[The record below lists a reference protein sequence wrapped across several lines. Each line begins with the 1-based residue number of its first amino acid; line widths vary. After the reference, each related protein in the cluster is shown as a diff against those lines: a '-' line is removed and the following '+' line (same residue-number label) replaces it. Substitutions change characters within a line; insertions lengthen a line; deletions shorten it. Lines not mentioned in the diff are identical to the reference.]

1 MNIVVPKPAAAVI
14 LIRQDAAGDWSF
26 FWARRAETALF
37 LGGFHAFPGGRM
49 EDADA
54 DVPVADADDPEHA
67 ARIACAVREVFEEAA
82 VLLAA
87 SAAPMTHAERLFVQA
102 ELMEKRL
109 EWNDFR
115 EQHGVRISA
124 AGFIPAGRWVT
135 PAGLPRRFDTSFFA
149 FEVTDDQAPRMWEA
163 EMTDGEWLTPRAALA
178 AWGAGTVLLTPP
190 TLHSVRSLARW
201 VEEPAAR
208 NRDFARLSELFLDS
222 PYANGESAE
231 TIDLRPGVVVFPIR
245 TPTLPPA
252 THTNCYIVGGPELV
266 VIDPASPYPDE
277 QARLDR
283 WLEREQA
290 RTGAKLREIW
300 LTHHHPDHA
309 GGAAHLRER
318 WNAPVAA
325 HTATAQLLEGKVVI
339 DRILE
344 DGDTI
349 DLPAHPSSLIPHPS
363 SGWRLRAIFTPGHAP
378 GHHCFFEE
386 SSGIL
391 ISGDM
396 VVGLGSVLINPPE
409 GNMKLY
415 LESLERLLELPT
427 QLIAGGH
434 GPALIRPADVIRQYI
449 AHRLAREAQVLAAI
463 RDGAQTP
470 AAIVEIAYAATP
482 KALHAMA
489 ERSVIAHLE
498 KLSDEGK
505 VTTTADG
512 RLQLAGVA

>member
-1 MNIVVPKPAAAVI
+1 MNVVVPKPAAAVI
-14 LIRQDAAGDWSF
+14 LLRQDASGEWLF
-26 FWARRAETALF
+26 FWARRAETTPF

-54 DVPVADADDPEHA
+54 DMPVADATDADHA
-67 ARIACAVREVFEEAA
+67 ARVACAVREVFEEAA

-87 SAAPMTHAERLFVQA
+87 ARPMTHEDRLFHQS

-109 EWNDFR
+109 EWADFSR
-115 EQHGVRISA
+115 MFELDVSA
-124 AGFIPAGRWVT
+124 RGFIPAGRWIT

-149 FEVTDDQAPRMWEA
+149 YELTDGQTPRMWEA
-163 EMTDGEWLTPRAALA
+163 EMTDGRWLTPRAALA
-178 AWGAGTVLLTPP
+178 AWGEGRILLSPP
-190 TLHSVRSLARW
+190 TLHAVRSLVRW
-201 VEEPAAR
+201 VDEPAAPA
-208 NRDFARLSELFLDS
+208 RDFTRLTELFLDS
-222 PYANGESAE
+222 PYATGESAE
-231 TIDLRPGVVVFPIR
+231 VIDLRPGVVTFPIR

-252 THTNCYIVGGPELV
+252 THTNCYIVGGSELV

-318 WNAPVAA
+318 WGAPVAA
-325 HTATAQLLEGKVVI
+325 HAVTAQLLEGKVVV
-339 DRILE
+339 DRLLE
-344 DGDTI
+344 DGDVI
-349 DLPAHPSSLIPHPS
+349 DLPAHPSPLIPHPFP
-363 SGWRLRAIFTPGHAP
+363 GWRLRAVFTPGHAP

-386 SSGIL
+386 SSGVL

-409 GNMKLY
+409 GHMKTY
-415 LESLERLLELPT
+415 LASLERLRELPV

-434 GPALIRPADVIRQYI
+434 GPALIRPREVIQEYI
-449 AHRLAREAQVLAAI
+449 HHRLAREAQVIAAI
-463 RDGAQTP
+463 REGAQSP

-489 ERSVIAHLE
+489 ERSVVAHLE
-498 KLSDEGK
+498 KLIEEGK
-505 VTTTADG
+505 VVTAPDG
-512 RLQLAGVA
+512 RLELAGVA